1 MKICDTHAVAK
12 KMFQPPTKS
21 IDTTKQ
27 NLIFYITPIRPPP
40 KSKKVFIFFTNDL
53 PWIIIKL
60 IFYTIWYEVKF

>member
-12 KMFQPPTKS
+12 KMFQQETKS

-53 PWIIIKL
+53 P
-60 IFYTIWYEVKF
+60 